1 MDNRIDELYESWIN
15 GNRTW
20 VVTQIIEQRSKRAAA
35 QMAAALAG
43 LLSDADRDVFTRLL
57 EK

>member
-1 MDNRIDELYESWIN
+1 MDNRIDELYESWVN

-43 LLSDADRDVFTRLL
+43 LMSDSDRDVFTRLL